1 MVKRADL
8 NDNLAQL
15 KGAGKSGDEYLRWL
29 QLLAEASSLL
39 PAACP
44 KAISR
49 SAEGDRM
56 LTPTPQADALKGK
69 SDFTAIED
77 PRTNGAP
84 RVVLTILWILFAGV
98 CVTGVW
104 ILSS

>member
-1 MVKRADL
+1 
-8 NDNLAQL
+8 
-15 KGAGKSGDEYLRWL
+15 
-29 QLLAEASSLL
+29 
-39 PAACP
+39 
-44 KAISR
+44 
-49 SAEGDRM
+49 M